1 MYCEN
6 CGVFFEQA
14 ANFCRV
20 CGKGKNVR
28 RFAMKYFKLIEYL
41 FRPSQIIKSISAVN
55 IYFIEDC

>member
-20 CGKGKNVR
+20 CGKSKNVSIFLFR
-28 RFAMKYFKLIEYL
+28 RFAMKYFK
-41 FRPSQIIKSISAVN
+41 
-55 IYFIEDC
+55 